1 MMKTYLGIDT
11 SNYTTS
17 CALYKDGEGI
27 TVSKKQLLPVAE
39 SARGLRQ
46 SEAVFHH
53 SRNLPV
59 MLESILSEYESP
71 CAVSASYAPRDS
83 VDSYMPCF
91 TVGTGYSR
99 VISSALNIPRYE
111 FSHQAGHIAAAVY
124 SSGRIELIGSE
135 FIAFHFSGG
144 TTDALFVEYDKDK
157 IFNIRNVF
165 TSLDLKAGQ
174 AADRVGVMLGLK
186 FPAGAELEKLAMRS
200 EKKYDVKLFFR
211 DGNVS
216 LSGIENKC
224 RDMILKGAD
233 KCDAARY
240 CIDSLRCCAYEM
252 CVNMRKKF
260 GNIPV
265 LYAGGVMSDSI
276 IREDILSRTDNCYF
290 AEPEFSADNAAGTA
304 YLAYIKEN
312 L

>member
-1 MMKTYLGIDT
+1 MMKMYLGIDT

-17 CALYKDGEGI
+17 CALYKEVEGI
-27 TVSKKQLLPVAE
+27 IVSKKQLLPVAE
-39 SARGLRQ
+39 NAKGLRQ
-46 SEAVFHH
+46 SDAVFHH
-53 SRNLPV
+53 SRNLPG
-59 MLESILSEYESP
+59 MLECVLSEFDSP

-83 VDSYMPCF
+83 LDSYMPCF
-91 TVGTGYSR
+91 TVGNGYSK

-124 SSGRIELIGSE
+124 SAGKTELIGSR

-144 TTDALFVEYDKDK
+144 TTDALFVEFDEDR
-157 IFNIRNVF
+157 IFNIHNVF

-174 AADRVGVMLGLK
+174 AVDRVGVLLGLR
-186 FPAGAELEKLAMRS
+186 FPAGAELEKLAKQS

-224 RDMILKGAD
+224 RDMFLKGED
-233 KCDAARY
+233 KCDIARY
-240 CIDSLRCCAYEM
+240 CIDSLRCCAYQM
-252 CVNMRKKF
+252 CVNMREKF

-276 IREDILSRTDNCYF
+276 IREDILSRVDNCYF